1 MLDYSPNKAMRPFLS
16 TILLACLTIGSVTL
30 RADSTTTT
38 NVLPL
43 DYSAIRGANYCAA
56 GGHHLAHWLNYDP
69 KETARDLD
77 YAKKINI
84 NQVRV
89 FLSYAAY
96 LTNKAAFRKNLVDL
110 ARACQARG
118 IGLMPVVTSKRE
130 MINESAPY
138 PLSRAWAK
146 DLIDTIGNEPAL
158 AFWDVFNEPDY
169 PPTSTNRPAHIARA
183 RVMAQIF
190 RELDTRRPRT
200 PITIGWTFE
209 KPMEENAD
217 VVDVLSFHDYSP
229 TREEIRSHIAA
240 AVAFA
245 AKVHKPLIN
254 TEIGCTGRANPYDMV
269 IEEYTK
275 AHVGF
280 YVWELMITKYW
291 GNVHGIFYPDGTV
304 RDPSIP
310 AAMLGLFRNRGTN
323 VVEEF
328 PDREGWV
335 TRTVENGRKW
345 LNDPNASYAEGLRF
359 AEIAANIL
367 EANQLVAMR
376 DLPSRRVAL
385 LREAEP
391 DPAALR
397 RLLTDL
403 LNKLEPYEREGDSK

>member
-1 MLDYSPNKAMRPFLS
+1 MRFFPSF
-16 TILLACLTIGSVTL
+16 ILLTCLIACAASH
-30 RADSTTTT
+30 ASSEPDT
-38 NVLPL
+38 NVLTL

-56 GGHHLAHWLNYDP
+56 GGHHLEHWLHYDP
-69 KETARDLD
+69 KETERDLD

-89 FLSYAAY
+89 FLSYSAC
-96 LTNKAAFRKNLVDL
+96 LTNKEAFRKNLIHL
-110 ARACQARG
+110 ARACQVRG
-118 IGLMPVVTSKRE
+118 IGLMPVVTYKSE

-146 DLIDTIGNEPAL
+146 DLLDTIGHEPAL

-169 PPTSTNRPAHIARA
+169 PPTATNRPALIAYA

-200 PITIGWTFE
+200 PITIGFAYE

-229 TREEIRSHIAA
+229 TREEIRSNIAA
-240 AVAFA
+240 AVTFA
-245 AKVHKPLIN
+245 AKVNKPVIN
-254 TEIGCTGRANPYDMV
+254 TEIGCTARANPYDMI
-269 IEEYTK
+269 IEEYSK
-275 AHVGF
+275 ARVGF

-291 GNVHGIFYPDGTV
+291 GNVHGIFYPDGTI

-310 AAMLGLFRNRGTN
+310 AAMLGLYRNRTTN
-323 VVEEF
+323 AVEEF

-335 TRTVENGRKW
+335 TRTVTDGRKW
-345 LNDPNASYAEGLRF
+345 LNGTNASYPEGLRL

-367 EANQLVAMR
+367 EANELVPMR

-385 LREAEP
+385 LREGAP
-391 DPAALR
+391 DPVALR
-397 RLLTDL
+397 ELLTDL
-403 LNKLEPYEREGDSK
+403 LNQLEPYRREPETP

>member
-1 MLDYSPNKAMRPFLS
+1 MLACFVLACA
-16 TILLACLTIGSVTL
+16 TLLASSAPGTE
-30 RADSTTTT
+30 
-38 NVLPL
+38 VLSL
-43 DYSAIRGANYCAA
+43 DCSAIRGANYCAA
-56 GGHHLAHWLNYDP
+56 GGHHLEHWLSYDP
-69 KETARDLD
+69 KENERDLD
-77 YAKKINI
+77 YAKMVNI

-89 FLSYAAY
+89 FLSYSAY
-96 LTNKAAFRKNLVDL
+96 LTNKEAFLQHLKHL

-130 MINESAPY
+130 MINESAPH

-146 DLIDTIGNEPAL
+146 DLIETIGNEPAL

-169 PPTSTNRPAHIARA
+169 PPNSTNRPARIARA
-183 RVMAQIF
+183 CLMAEIF

-200 PITIGWTFE
+200 PITIGFTYE
-209 KPMEENAD
+209 KTMEENAD

-229 TREEIRSHIAA
+229 TREEIHGHIVA

-245 AKVHKPLIN
+245 EKVHKPVIN

-269 IEEYTK
+269 IEEYSR

-280 YVWELMITKYW
+280 YIWELMITKYW
-291 GNVHGIFYPDGTV
+291 GNVHGVFYPDGTI

-310 AAMLGLFRNRGTN
+310 TAMLGLFRNRSTN

-335 TRTVENGRKW
+335 TRTVTDGRKW
-345 LNDPNASYAEGLRF
+345 LSDTNAPYAEGLRQ
-359 AEIAANIL
+359 AEIAANLL
-367 EANQLVAMR
+367 EANELVPMR
-376 DLPSRRVAL
+376 DLPSRRVEI
-385 LREAEP
+385 LREEEP

-397 RLLTDL
+397 ELLTNL
-403 LNKLEPYEREGDSK
+403 LDNLEPYQRKSQER

>member
-1 MLDYSPNKAMRPFLS
+1 MRFLS
-16 TILLACLTIGSVTL
+16 SLAIFTCLVTCNVTSRAGST
-30 RADSTTTT
+30 SGT
-38 NVLPL
+38 NVLSL
-43 DYSAIRGANYCAA
+43 DYSAIRGANYSTA
-56 GGHHLAHWLNYDP
+56 GGHHLEHWLHYDP
-69 KETARDLD
+69 KETERDLD

-89 FLSYAAY
+89 FLSYPAY
-96 LTNKAAFRKNLVDL
+96 VTNKEAFRKNLIHL

-118 IGLMPVVTSKRE
+118 IGLMPVVTYKSE
-130 MINESAPY
+130 MINETSPY

-169 PPTSTNRPAHIARA
+169 PPTSTNRPACIAHA

-200 PITIGWTFE
+200 PVTIGFTFE

-217 VVDVLSFHDYSP
+217 VVDVLSYHDYSP
-229 TREEIRSHIAA
+229 TREEIRSNIVA

-245 AKVHKPLIN
+245 AKVHNPVIN
-254 TEIGCTGRANPYDMV
+254 SEIGCTGRANPYDMV
-269 IEEYTK
+269 IEEYSK
-275 AHVGF
+275 AHIGF
-280 YVWELMITKYW
+280 YIWELMITKYW

-310 AAMLGLFRNRGTN
+310 AAMLGLYRNRTTN
-323 VVEEF
+323 AVPEF

-335 TRTVENGRKW
+335 TRTVTNGVAW
-345 LNDPNASYAEGLRF
+345 LNNTNAAYAEGLRL

-367 EANQLVAMR
+367 EANELVPMR
-376 DLPSRRVAL
+376 DLPTRRVAL
-385 LREAEP
+385 LREENR

-397 RLLTDL
+397 ELLTDL
-403 LNKLEPYEREGDSK
+403 LDKLEPYERKAEVK